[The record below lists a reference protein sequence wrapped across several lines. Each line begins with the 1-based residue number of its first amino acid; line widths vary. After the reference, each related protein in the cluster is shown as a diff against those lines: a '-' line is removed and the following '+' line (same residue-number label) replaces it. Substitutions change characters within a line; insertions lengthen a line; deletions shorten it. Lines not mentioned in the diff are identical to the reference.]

1 MNMSIVDQY
10 RAIIDGD
17 GLTYS
22 PVRPAPV
29 SGYMVSLA
37 GSERT
42 FPLESF
48 SSGDFADYMSD
59 YECRVMGE
67 GLFYGAWVDGEL
79 VYLDLSVNVADR
91 AEAEA
96 MGRLESQLAIF
107 DVVNGDVISL

>member
-1 MNMSIVDQY
+1 MNMVIEDQY
-10 RAIIDGD
+10 RAIVDGD

-22 PVRPAPV
+22 PVRPTPV
-29 SGYMVSLA
+29 GGYMVSLA

-42 FPLESF
+42 IPLERF
-48 SSGDFADYMSD
+48 TSGDFADYMSD
-59 YECRVMGE
+59 YEFRVMNE
-67 GLFYGAWVDGEL
+67 GHFYGAWVDAGL

-107 DVVNGDVISL
+107 DVANGYVISL